1 MIKKIKFIII
11 ILFSLFTFFIFLI
24 GLEKP
29 NNYLPEKTLNNI
41 EKNLSFIN
49 LYDDQEVLLGELI
62 DNNKFSIINIWASWC
77 LPCRNEHSYLVDLKK
92 IKNINIIGINY
103 KDEEAN
109 AKKFLKELGNPYSEI
124 LIDSDGTKSIELGA
138 YGVPETYLINNRT
151 KEVIKKFIGPLN
163 DLKFKEIDKLINN
176 EKI

>member
-1 MIKKIKFIII
+1 MNNNIKFIVIV
-11 ILFSLFTFFIFLI
+11 LFSLLIFFIFLK

-29 NNYLPEKTLNNI
+29 NSYLPEKNLNKI
-41 EKNLSFIN
+41 DTNLTFKK
-49 LYDDQEVLLGELI
+49 LYDQKEVLLEDLI
-62 DNNKFSIINIWASWC
+62 NDDSFLIINIWASWC

-92 IKNINIIGINY
+92 INNINIIGINY
-103 KDEEAN
+103 KDEEIN

-163 DLKFKEIDKLINN
+163 DLKFKEIVKVINN